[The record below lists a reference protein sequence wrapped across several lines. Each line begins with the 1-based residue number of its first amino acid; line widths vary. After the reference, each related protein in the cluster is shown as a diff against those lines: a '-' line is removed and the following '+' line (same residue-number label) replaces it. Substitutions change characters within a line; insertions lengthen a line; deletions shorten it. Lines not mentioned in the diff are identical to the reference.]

1 MNSKVKIFLLWLQ
14 GEKFWQNFPFLP
26 DWNSKVI
33 TWLKSIPYLYLE
45 NIQNDIKYIH
55 KLSGNILIVLTPT
68 DAIYDSKTIFTYSK
82 YLNIVAYNC
91 KISFHTVY
99 FTTMQ
104 SFPPSHYRP
113 EYKKTIFFENGRRK
127 EKRIHAIDFY
137 TQVHTANIYRHVTAI
152 GCIMI
157 ASLLNI
163 TRQLMIVMSAPFH
176 FKDVLF
182 LV

>member
-68 DAIYDSKTIFTYSK
+68 DAIYDSKTIFTLDCPKNALSSQARNSILDRTFSHSLGQKYYRKPRFEKFYSFFK
-82 YLNIVAYNC
+82 PANGV
-91 KISFHTVY
+91 
-99 FTTMQ
+99 Q
-104 SFPPSHYRP
+104 SFS
-113 EYKKTIFFENGRRK
+113 T
-127 EKRIHAIDFY
+127 
-137 TQVHTANIYRHVTAI
+137 
-152 GCIMI
+152 
-157 ASLLNI
+157 
-163 TRQLMIVMSAPFH
+163 
-176 FKDVLF
+176 
-182 LV
+182 